1 MFDFKAYVVLSFH
14 RFLPPVTFTHSVQE
28 SHCSLICHRAMLTH
42 ALALSAS
49 QFVHNKT
56 SQRIYTSMHSAGLNL
71 TELTYTRLEDNLV
84 CHRGDRQKIT
94 RQSLG
99 CIIDG
104 APHYTVQS
112 LLGNTRSDVP
122 NRSPDHEVVGHCSTI
137 TCWYFSKRECALQT
151 ITGRP
156 PCQVWGNQLANHG
169 AVTSP
174 TTET

>member
-1 MFDFKAYVVLSFH
+1 MC
-14 RFLPPVTFTHSVQE
+14 RPFLPPVLTFSHFRAYGSAIPLLVDMSSSNAHSRSSAFRKSICAQE
-28 SHCSLICHRAMLTH
+28 NVPT
-42 ALALSAS
+42 
-49 QFVHNKT
+49 N
-56 SQRIYTSMHSAGLNL
+56 IYEYMHSAGLNL
-71 TELTYTRLEDNLV
+71 TKLTYTRIEDNLV
-84 CHRGDRQKIT
+84 RHRGDRQKNT

-99 CIIDG
+99 YIIDG
-104 APHYTVQS
+104 ALHYTVQS
-112 LLGNTRSDVP
+112 LLGNTRSDVS